1 LTKLD
6 SINKEG
12 KYIPIRVDRH
22 TVKKEKASRKVLSE
36 GDIHEDYQ
44 FEGIDGRTNSD
55 HEE

>member
-1 LTKLD
+1 M
-6 SINKEG
+6 
-12 KYIPIRVDRH
+12 DRH